1 MDLSQL
7 RSEREK
13 WLEWK
18 NISPLRDELKKLE
31 ALDNDTFTLQPQ
43 DWLQIKANSELSK
56 EKQETIHQVAKRL
69 IPWRKG
75 PFDINGLEIDS
86 EWQSNKKY
94 NLLRPHFNLKDKIVA
109 DVGCNNGYY
118 MFRMLEDQPKRLVG
132 FDPSPFFKTQFD
144 FINYF
149 AKTDIR
155 YELLGVEHLEHYEH
169 KFDFIFM
176 LGVLYHRSDPIS
188 ALKSLNRAMNKNGE
202 IIVDSFMIDG
212 EEEVALSPHERYA
225 KIPNIYFIPTVN
237 CFKNWLNRAGFVD
250 IELIEITQTDSD
262 EQRVTPWSFEQSLD
276 HFLDEEDK
284 TRTVE
289 GYPAPKRAYLKARK
303 NSSNIILT

>member
-1 MDLSQL
+1 MNLVKL
-7 RSEREK
+7 REERTK

-18 NISPLRDELKKLE
+18 NIAPLREELKKLQLLNE
-31 ALDNDTFTLQPQ
+31 KSFSIKEQ
-43 DWLQIKANSELSK
+43 DWFTVIQNEPLNDKEQELIN
-56 EKQETIHQVAKRL
+56 EVAKNL

-75 PFDINGLEIDS
+75 PFDINGLQIDS

-118 MFRMLEDQPKRLVG
+118 MFRMLEDEPKRLVG

-149 AKTDIR
+149 AKTDIT
-155 YELLGVEHLEHYEH
+155 YELLGVEHLEFYEH
-169 KFDFIFM
+169 KFDFIFT

-188 ALKSLNRAMNKNGE
+188 ALKSLNRALNKDGE

-212 EEEVALSPHERYA
+212 EEEVALCPYERYA

-237 CFKNWLNRAGFVD
+237 CFKNWLNRAGFID

-262 EQRVTPWSFEQSLD
+262 EQRVTPWTFEQSLD
-276 HFLDEEDK
+276 HFLDENDK
-284 TRTVE
+284 NKTVE

-303 NSSNIILT
+303 K

>member
-1 MDLSQL
+1 MNLDEI
-7 RSEREK
+7 RDERKK
-13 WLEWK
+13 WFEWK
-18 NISPLRDELKKLE
+18 NIKPMME
-31 ALDNDTFTLQPQ
+31 ALDNIKKIDTSALDIKLQ
-43 DWLQIKANSELSK
+43 DWVTAGDKSSLDEK
-56 EKQETIHQVAKRL
+56 EFKILEDNAKKL

-75 PFDINGLEIDS
+75 PFSLAGLDIDS

-118 MFRMLEDQPKRLVG
+118 MFRMLEDKPKRLVG
-132 FDPSPFFKTQFD
+132 FDPAPHFNIQFNIVNH
-144 FINYF
+144 FV
-149 AKTDIR
+149 KSDIKF
-155 YELLGVEHLEHYEH
+155 ELLGVEHLEFYEH

-188 ALKSLNRAMNKNGE
+188 SLKSLYRALNSGGQ

-212 EEEVALSPHERYA
+212 EDEVCLTPHDRYA

-237 CFKNWLNRAGFVD
+237 CFKNWLNRAGFID
-250 IELIEITQTDSD
+250 IELIEITTTDSS
-262 EQRVTPWSFEQSLD
+262 EQRVTPWTFEQSLD
-276 HFLDEEDK
+276 HFLDPENPAK
-284 TRTVE
+284 TVE

-303 NSSNIILT
+303 K

>member
-1 MDLSQL
+1 MNLEQL
-7 RSEREK
+7 RKQRAK

-18 NISPLRDELKKLE
+18 NIKPLREVLENLKKFDKYEYFLE
-31 ALDNDTFTLQPQ
+31 PT
-43 DWLQIKANSELSK
+43 DWLTLKSNSDLNNNEKELLEKTAKA
-56 EKQETIHQVAKRL
+56 L

-75 PFDINGLEIDS
+75 PFDIQGLQIDS

-149 AKTDIR
+149 AKTDIK
-155 YELLGVEHLEHYEH
+155 YEMLGVEHLEFYEH

-188 ALKSLNRAMNKNGE
+188 ALKSLNRALNPNGE

-212 EEEVALSPHERYA
+212 KQEVALCPAERYA

-262 EQRVTPWSFEQSLD
+262 EQRVTPWTFEQSLD
-276 HFLDEEDK
+276 HFLDENDK
-284 TRTVE
+284 SKTVE

-303 NSSNIILT
+303 K